1 MKSGF
6 AQMAFSKRNLLLAAV
21 AVCAGVAGVWASLR
35 GFNTADQANVAP
47 LWAAEFRDLQGK
59 PLPMAN
65 LRGKPL
71 VINFW
76 ATWCG
81 PCKEEMPDLQRFSL
95 SPEGKKAQI
104 VGIGIDSAAN
114 MQAFAKQ
121 LGISY
126 LLVEG
131 GASGLD
137 ILSAAGDKPRALP
150 FTVVLDASGAAVFRK
165 IGKVSQAELSET
177 AAKL

>member
-1 MKSGF
+1 MNKTWLRVLFG
-6 AQMAFSKRNLLLAAV
+6 AV
-21 AVCAGVAGVWASLR
+21 AVIAAAAGVWASLER
-35 GFNTADQANVAP
+35 LKVEQVSNVAP
-47 LWAAEFRDLQGK
+47 LWAAQFQDLSGK
-59 PLPMAN
+59 PVAMAS
-65 LRGKPL
+65 LRGKP
-71 VINFW
+71 VVVNFW

-81 PCKEEMPDLQRFSL
+81 PCKEEMPDFQRMSA
-95 SPEGKKAQI
+95 SPAGKKAQI
-104 VGIGIDSAAN
+104 VGIGIDSTAN

-150 FTVVLDASGAAVFRK
+150 FTIVLDAAGKPVFSR
-165 IGKVSQAELSET
+165 IGKVSYAELAEVMDRF
-177 AAKL
+177 